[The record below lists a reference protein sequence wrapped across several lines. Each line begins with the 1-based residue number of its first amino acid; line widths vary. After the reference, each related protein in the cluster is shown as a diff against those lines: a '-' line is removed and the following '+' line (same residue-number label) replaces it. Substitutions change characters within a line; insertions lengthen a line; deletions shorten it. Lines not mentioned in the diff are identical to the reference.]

1 MALTSRQRAL
11 LVIGLGG
18 TIGAVSSL
26 LAYGYVQQLLD
37 ETRTELSANN
47 RMTSVAV
54 AAHALPWGTVLSS
67 DAVRVVSFP
76 SESVPDGTFPSS
88 DELIGR
94 VLLTPL
100 TSQEPILV
108 SKLAPTDVTTG
119 GIAAVTHPEKRAMAI
134 KVDDVTGVGGILK
147 PGDRVDVLTTM
158 SRVLNGGEP
167 TTKLV
172 LADIMVLSTGL
183 DASTGKEEESLLSG
197 RKASRTPPTVVTLEV
212 APHEAERLSLASMEG
227 KVHLAL
233 RNPRSAATV
242 VTPGATVSSLFGDQ
256 RSDPQR
262 TSETVSRQ
270 RRIVRDRPSDG
281 MIRTSAREQAH
292 ASSAKPT
299 ADASTTVGTLPRLQ
313 PYVHSQAAVTTG
325 AEAGGALAPPDS
337 TGPNRP
343 DETRTP
349 ARTSTGDREGNIV
362 AATPVQDGF
371 IAETAMHPPTVSVEV
386 IRGVS
391 RTEVKF

>member
-37 ETRTELSANN
+37 EARTELSANN

-54 AAHALPWGTVLSS
+54 AAHTLPWGTVLSS

-76 SESVPDGTFPSS
+76 SESVPEGTFPSS

-100 TSQEPILV
+100 ASQEPILV
-108 SKLAPTDVTTG
+108 SKLAPTAVTTG
-119 GIAAVTHPEKRAMAI
+119 GIAAITHPEKRAMAI
-134 KVDDVTGVGGILK
+134 KVDDVTAVGGILK
-147 PGDRVDVLTTM
+147 SGDHVDVLTTM

-167 TTKLV
+167 ATKLV
-172 LADIMVLSTGL
+172 LADITVLSTGL
-183 DASTGKEEESLLSG
+183 DSSIAKEDESILSG
-197 RKASRTPPTVVTLEV
+197 QKATRTPPTVVTLEV
-212 APHEAERLSLASMEG
+212 TPHEAERLSLASMEG

-242 VTPGATVSSLFGDQ
+242 VTPGVTVSSLFGAQGADSQ
-256 RSDPQR
+256 RNA
-262 TSETVSRQ
+262 ETVSRQ
-270 RRIVRDRPSDG
+270 RRIVRERSSDRI
-281 MIRTSAREQAH
+281 IRTSEKALAH
-292 ASSAKPT
+292 VSSAEPT
-299 ADASTTVGTLPRLQ
+299 PFASTTVGTPPRLQ
-313 PYVHSQAAVTTG
+313 PYVHSQVAVATG

-337 TGPNRP
+337 IGLSRP

-349 ARTSTGDREGNIV
+349 ARTSTGDREGNTV
-362 AATPVQDGF
+362 AAEPVQDGS
-371 IAETAMHPPTVSVEV
+371 IGDAAIHPPTASVEV